1 MMHIRQAIEKVKK
14 YFNQFSI
21 GQKHLEMLVST
32 NFDSGY
38 INTLDKHFTRIIKG
52 AQMHAG
58 YIYIYIYIQ
67 YIL

>member
-21 GQKHLEMLVST
+21 GQKQLEMLVST

-38 INTLDKHFTRIIKG
+38 INTLDKHFTHIIKG
-52 AQMHAG
+52 AQMHG
-58 YIYIYIYIQ
+58 YEN
-67 YIL
+67 LNA